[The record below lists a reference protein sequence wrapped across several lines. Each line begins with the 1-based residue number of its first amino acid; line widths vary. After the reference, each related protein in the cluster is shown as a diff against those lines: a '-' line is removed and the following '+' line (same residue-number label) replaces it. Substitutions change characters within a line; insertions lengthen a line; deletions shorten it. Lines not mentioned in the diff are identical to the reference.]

1 MEEMDQMEGMSI
13 AEIARQETEHK
24 MLYKFM
30 LMINQS
36 KDLEELEEKV
46 KALLNK

>member
-13 AEIARQETEHK
+13 AEIARQETENK
-24 MLYKFM
+24 MIYKFL

-36 KDLEELEEKV
+36 KDL
-46 KALLNK
+46 